1 MLGEYEGL
9 VGRRRSFATAFARA
23 QPAAL
28 AGPTD
33 IFFARIGFKRSHR

>member
-9 VGRRRSFATAFARA
+9 VALRGRFATAFARA
-23 QPAAL
+23 RPAAL

-33 IFFARIGFKRSHR
+33 IFLARIGLKRGHK

>member
-9 VGRRRSFATAFARA
+9 VGMQRSFATAFARA

-28 AGPTD
+28 NGPTD
-33 IFFARIGFKRSHR
+33 IFFARIRLKR